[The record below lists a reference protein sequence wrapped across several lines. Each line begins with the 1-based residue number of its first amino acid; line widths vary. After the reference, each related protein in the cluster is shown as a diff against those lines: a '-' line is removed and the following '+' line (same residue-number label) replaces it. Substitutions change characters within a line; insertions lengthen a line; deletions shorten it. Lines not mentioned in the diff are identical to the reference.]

1 MWCVLTEHCSVS
13 VNTSHSSGQ
22 PPGTHFMVLPWI
34 LNFEPSSK
42 EQREG
47 GDSVAWLPAWIW
59 IITLSFYWGYL
70 NFQWFEYNSLTESLT
85 GYKLDPEDQ
94 RSSVSTKRSR
104 DPDAQQQPQ
113 MMATLDRGAYL
124 QMRWELPWTMKQ
136 RSYQTKYTSD
146 QPAQNYFSP
155 HAWEWQ
161 KKTNIVRLLN
171 NWNKIFT
178 VHNCTV
184 KNRHWWAVI

>member
-1 MWCVLTEHCSVS
+1 MLVTNSKCLLVTQKFMLV
-13 VNTSHSSGQ
+13 
-22 PPGTHFMVLPWI
+22 THKLMLVTQTFMLVTNSTW
-34 LNFEPSSK
+34 E
-42 EQREG
+42 
-47 GDSVAWLPAWIW
+47 
-59 IITLSFYWGYL
+59 TLALGRGVRSATNL

-161 KKTNIVRLLN
+161 KKNQYCE
-171 NWNKIFT
+171 T
-178 VHNCTV
+178 VE
-184 KNRHWWAVI
+184 